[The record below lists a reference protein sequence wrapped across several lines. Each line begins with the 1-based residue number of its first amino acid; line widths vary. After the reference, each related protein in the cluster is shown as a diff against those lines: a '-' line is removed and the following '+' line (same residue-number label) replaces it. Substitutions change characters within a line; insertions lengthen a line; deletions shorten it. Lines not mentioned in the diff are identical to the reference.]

1 MDERALIA
9 ELIRWVMGIPA
20 ERVTWHHV
28 VLVLGGMLVWVLP
41 AAMRI
46 YHFVHHLR
54 FIRSA
59 TPEQLA
65 AYTGKLP
72 PPKPPS
78 LGGPVTILALLC
90 ALGLASGGAAADP
103 QTASA
108 KPQPVE
114 TDTVTTAAKNCCRD
128 CDPPSRCVKC
138 HCEAA
143 TKMPPPPKE
152 QPRAAKKRDERL
164 TATER
169 PPLQSELTAYPASYE
184 PRWYR
189 YLPES

>member
-1 MDERALIA
+1 MDEQTLIA

-20 ERVTWHHV
+20 DRVTWHHV
-28 VLVLGGMLVWVLP
+28 ALVLGGLMVWVLP

-46 YHFVHHLR
+46 YHFVHHMR

-59 TPEQLA
+59 NPEQLA

-78 LGGPVTILALLC
+78 LGGPAVMLLLFC
-90 ALGLASGGAAADP
+90 LLGLTGRGNSAQAGELAAIASP
-103 QTASA
+103 SA
-108 KPQPVE
+108 PIP
-114 TDTVTTAAKNCCRD
+114 AKNCCKD

-138 HCEAA
+138 HCEAKGKQA
-143 TKMPPPPKE
+143 PPRP
-152 QPRAAKKRDERL
+152 QHQRDERL
-164 TATER
+164 TTTR
-169 PPLQSELTAYPASYE
+169 PPHPIESSAESYPALYE
-184 PRWYR
+184 PRWRR